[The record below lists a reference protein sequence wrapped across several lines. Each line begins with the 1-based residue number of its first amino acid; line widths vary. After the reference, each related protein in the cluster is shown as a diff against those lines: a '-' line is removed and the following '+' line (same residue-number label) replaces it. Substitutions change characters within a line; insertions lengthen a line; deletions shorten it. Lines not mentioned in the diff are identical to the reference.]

1 MCIEIDVLV
10 LVVVIGVW
18 EVELR
23 ALSCTFVLLVVLVA
37 VKLVAA
43 SLPLITILMHLGART
58 HARIKQALSVKEQKQ
73 GSTK

>member
-1 MCIEIDVLV
+1 MEIDVLV
-10 LVVVIGVW
+10 LVVVIGDW

-23 ALSCTFVLLVVLVA
+23 ALPCTFVLLVVLVD

-58 HARIKQALSVKEQKQ
+58 HALSRR
-73 GSTK
+73 